1 MNIEQMIAR
10 QSEITSL
17 ARSENR
23 DLTPDETRE
32 FNELQTKIDAAKK
45 DGEKSKEGTL
55 GLTLNPI
62 LTATLPWI
70 TAARLFWTNS
80 RRETL
85 PSTQV
90 VSV

>member
-32 FNELQTKIDAAKK
+32 FNELQAKIDAAK
-45 DGEKSKEGTL
+45 TL
-55 GLTLNPI
+55 SPI